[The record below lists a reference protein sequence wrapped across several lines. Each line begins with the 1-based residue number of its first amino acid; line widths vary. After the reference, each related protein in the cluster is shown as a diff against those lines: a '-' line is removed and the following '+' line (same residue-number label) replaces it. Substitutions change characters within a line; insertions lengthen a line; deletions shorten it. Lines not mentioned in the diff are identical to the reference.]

1 MSTIESL
8 FQRKKSGSPAADFV
22 AFVSDSQTEQVV
34 KHFVLDEAMPH
45 VYVAIG
51 GIDDAIA
58 WLEKSER
65 SPLLL
70 LIDLH
75 GSVMPLSDLARLA
88 EVCEPSVQVIALGER
103 NDVGLYRSLLRIGVR
118 DYLVKPLTVDLLR
131 RTVDVSAG
139 KVNQVAQTRA
149 GKVIGFVGARGGVGT
164 TTVAVHL
171 VRHLA
176 EDTHRRVAYVD
187 LNLHGGAGNCLL
199 GVAGNNGLVDV
210 LQNVHRL
217 DPAYVERTMV
227 SKGAR
232 LFVLSAELDYGEP
245 RPFEDGSL
253 ARVLELLTDS
263 FHYVVLDVGDRGDA
277 LANEAFDHASR
288 VYVVADRS
296 VHATRETIRLM
307 RYVEDRD
314 NNPATSVLLNNPN
327 VATTGKVQL
336 ADFQSAVGR
345 PVLTELPFESRA
357 LAIAENVGDPLAG
370 GQGNAF
376 QQAIVRIGNDLT
388 GQHAVVQHSP
398 IERLRSRLRWKK

>member
-8 FQRKKSGSPAADFV
+8 FQRNKAGTPAADFV
-22 AFVSDSQTEQVV
+22 AFVSDSQTEQVL
-34 KHFVLDEAMPH
+34 KHFVFDEAMPH
-45 VYVAIG
+45 VHVAIG

-58 WLEKSER
+58 WLSKADR

-70 LIDLH
+70 LVDLH

-103 NDVGLYRSLLRIGVR
+103 NDVGLFRSLLRIGVR
-118 DYLVKPLTVDLLR
+118 DYLVKPLTVDLLK
-131 RTVDVSAG
+131 RTVDLSAG
-139 KVNQVAQTRA
+139 KVNAVAQTRA
-149 GKVIGFVGARGGVGT
+149 GKVIAFVGARGGVGT
-164 TTVAVHL
+164 TTTAVHL

-187 LNLHGGAGNCLL
+187 LNLHGGAGTSLL
-199 GVAGNNGLVDV
+199 GLAGNNGLIDV

-227 SKGAR
+227 AKGAR
-232 LFVLSAELDYGEP
+232 LFVLSAELGFGEP

-263 FHYVVLDVGDRGDA
+263 FHYVVLDVGERGDP
-277 LANEAFDHASR
+277 LAGEAFDRASR

-296 VHATRETIRLM
+296 VHSTHETIRLM
-307 RYVEDRD
+307 RYIEDRD

-327 VATTGKVQL
+327 AATAGKVQL
-336 ADFQSAVGR
+336 ADFLSAVGR
-345 PVLTELPFESRA
+345 SVLTELPFESRA
-357 LAIAENVGDPLAG
+357 LAIAENVGDPQAG
-370 GQGNAF
+370 GHGTAF

-388 GQHAVVQHSP
+388 GQHAVAKRSLM
-398 IERLRSRLRWKK
+398 ERLRLRK